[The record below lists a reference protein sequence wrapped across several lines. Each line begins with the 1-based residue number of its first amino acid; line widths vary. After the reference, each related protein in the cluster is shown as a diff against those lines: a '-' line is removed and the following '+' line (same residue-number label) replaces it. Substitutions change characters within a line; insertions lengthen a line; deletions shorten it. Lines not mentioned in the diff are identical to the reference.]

1 MNTKEPNFEQPSFE
15 QPSFEQSSF
24 EQSSFE
30 QLMQQLET
38 LVSNMESGEFSLEA
52 SLQAYED
59 GVRLTRLCQ
68 QQLAQAEQR
77 VFSLQEKNGQVGFEP
92 LDVKPTRFKPQLG
105 TL

>member
-1 MNTKEPNFEQPSFE
+1 MNTKEPNFE

-92 LDVKPTRFKPQLG
+92 LDVKPTRFKSQLG
-105 TL
+105 ML

>member
-1 MNTKEPNFEQPSFE
+1 
-15 QPSFEQSSF
+15 
-24 EQSSFE
+24 
-30 QLMQQLET
+30 MQQLEA
-38 LVSNMESGEFSLEA
+38 LVIRMESGELSLEA
-52 SLQAYED
+52 SLQAYEE

-92 LDVKPTRFKPQLG
+92 LNVNLTSFKPQAG

>member
-1 MNTKEPNFEQPSFE
+1 MNTKEPSFK
-15 QPSFEQSSF
+15 QSSFEQSSF

-30 QLMQQLET
+30 QLMQQLEA
-38 LVSNMESGEFSLEA
+38 LVTSMESGELSLEA
-52 SLQAYED
+52 SLQAYEE

-92 LDVKPTRFKPQLG
+92 LNVKPTSFKSQAG

>member
-1 MNTKEPNFEQPSFE
+1 MNTKEPSFE
-15 QPSFEQSSF
+15 QSSFEQSSF

-30 QLMQQLET
+30 QLMQQLEA
-38 LVSNMESGEFSLEA
+38 LVTSMESGELSLEA
-52 SLQAYED
+52 SLQTYEE

-92 LDVKPTRFKPQLG
+92 LNVKPTSFNSQPG

>member
-1 MNTKEPNFEQPSFE
+1 MSTESLN
-15 QPSFEQSSF
+15 
-24 EQSSFE
+24 FE

-38 LVSNMESGEFSLEA
+38 LVTSMEAGEFSLDA

-77 VFSLQEKNGQVGFEP
+77 VFSLQEQKGQASFE
-92 LDVKPTRFKPQLG
+92 LIDFKPTNFKPQLG

>member
-1 MNTKEPNFEQPSFE
+1 MSSEQPN
-15 QPSFEQSSF
+15 
-24 EQSSFE
+24 FE

-38 LVSNMESGEFSLEA
+38 LVTSMEAGDLSLEA

-68 QQLAQAEQR
+68 QQLSHAEQR
-77 VFSLQEKNGQVGFEP
+77 VFVLQEKNGQTSFEP
-92 LDVKPTRFKPQLG
+92 LNFNPQAG

>member
-1 MNTKEPNFEQPSFE
+1 MNTKEPSFK
-15 QPSFEQSSF
+15 QSSF

-30 QLMQQLET
+30 QLMQQLEA
-38 LVSNMESGEFSLEA
+38 LVTSMESGELSLEA
-52 SLQAYED
+52 SLQTYEE

-92 LDVKPTRFKPQLG
+92 LNVKPTSFNSQPG

>member
-1 MNTKEPNFEQPSFE
+1 MNTKEPSFE
-15 QPSFEQSSF
+15 QPSFEEPNF
-24 EQSSFE
+24 EGQSFE